1 MTNRDLYKQVFTQSF
16 EIDPEKVDV
25 ETLSYNSIVQWDS
38 IAHMVLIMNLEE
50 TFAISID
57 AEDLIE
63 FSSYE
68 KGKEILKK
76 YDVAVE

>member
-1 MTNRDLYKQVFTQSF
+1 MTNRDLYKQVFIQSF

-25 ETLSYNSIVQWDS
+25 EMLSYNSIAQWDS

>member
-25 ETLSYNSIVQWDS
+25 EMLSYNSIAQWDS